1 MKKTILHKHWYEVRP
16 TKEIC
21 GVGSKIALTLK
32 EARHEAAVIRKYC
45 RPQILKFTQEEI
57 K

>member
-1 MKKTILHKHWYEVRP
+1 MKKDILNKHWYEVRP
-16 TKEIC
+16 TEEIC

-32 EARHEAAVIRKYC
+32 EARHEAAVMKRYC

-57 K
+57 R

>member
-1 MKKTILHKHWYEVRP
+1 MPTKKWYEVRP

-32 EARHEAAVIRKYC
+32 EAHHHAAAMKKYC
-45 RPQILKFTQEEI
+45 KPQILKFTQEEV

>member
-1 MKKTILHKHWYEVRP
+1 MKKAILHKRWYEVRP
-16 TKEIC
+16 TKQIC

-32 EARHEAAVIRKYC
+32 EARHEAAFMKRYC
-45 RPQILKFTQEEI
+45 MPQILRITQEEV